1 MVVGKD
7 GRIICVQIDK
17 GRKHDFRVFRESK
30 VHIHPDIRTETDC
43 GYQGIKKYHR
53 NSAIPHKHSRKN
65 KLTREQKQHNHK
77 ISGSRVQVEH
87 IIRKQK
93 VFRILG
99 ERYRNRRKRFGLRV
113 NLIAGIYNYELYNV
127 FD

>member
-1 MVVGKD
+1 VVGKD

-17 GRKHDFRVFRESK
+17 GRKHDFRVFKESK
-30 VHIHPDIRTETDC
+30 VHMHPAMRTETDS
-43 GYQGIKKYHR
+43 GYQGIKKYHS
-53 NSAIPHKHSRKN
+53 NSALPHKHSKKK
-65 KLTREQKQHNHK
+65 KLTREQKQHNHT

-93 VFRILG
+93 IFRILG
-99 ERYRNRRKRFGLRV
+99 ERYRNRRKCFGLRV